1 MFKNLCKSVIN
12 YIGLKYF
19 EKKFFNFFKKIK
31 NENVYIF
38 DLDNTIANTWV
49 SYLQKYNSNS
59 DRLKSLSIFLGM
71 KNHINDI
78 KSGKI
83 IILTAREYWYLD
95 ITQQWLEQNDIKY
108 DLLIIVPKPKD
119 KITILSKICFECIYY
134 DDMSYNHEKGNIKFY
149 EEEIKALS
157 KMKNIKY
164 VDYKKIKEINGESE

>member
-1 MFKNLCKSVIN
+1 LFKNLCKGIIN

-31 NENVYIF
+31 DDDIYVF

-49 SYLQKYNSNS
+49 SYLQKYNNHR

-71 KNHINDI
+71 KNHINAI

-83 IILTAREYWYLD
+83 IILTAREYWYSCVTKEWLD
-95 ITQQWLEQNDIKY
+95 ECGINY
-108 DLLIIVPKPKD
+108 DLLIIVPKPINK
-119 KITILSKICFECIYY
+119 KNLLSSISTECIYY
-134 DDMSYNHEKGNIKFY
+134 DDMSYNQEKGKIKFY

-164 VDYKKIKEINGESE
+164 VDYKEIKEINGES

>member
-31 NENVYIF
+31 IDDVYIF

-49 SYLQKYNSNS
+49 SYLQKYNSHR

-71 KNHINDI
+71 KNQINDI

-83 IILTAREYWYLD
+83 IILTAREYWYSD
-95 ITQQWLEQNDIKY
+95 ITEQWLKQNDVKH

-119 KITILSKICFECIYY
+119 KITLLSKISHECIYY
-134 DDMSYNHEKGNIKFY
+134 DDMSYNHEKGDIKFY
-149 EEEIKALS
+149 EEEIKTLS

-164 VDYKKIKEINGESE
+164 IDYNEIKKINGEFE